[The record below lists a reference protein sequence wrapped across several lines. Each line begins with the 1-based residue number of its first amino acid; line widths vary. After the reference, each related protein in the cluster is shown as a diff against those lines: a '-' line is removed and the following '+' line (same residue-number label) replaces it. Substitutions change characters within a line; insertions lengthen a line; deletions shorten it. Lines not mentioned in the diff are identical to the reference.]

1 MGQGTGQADKIVRNL
16 VLIRRLDLHRV
27 RVQTQRTKMCLQ
39 ADEMASALYEY
50 GYGARG
56 RLRSF
61 GRHYL
66 CDEPCFGFG
75 VGPSQGVDLYFPVN

>member
-1 MGQGTGQADKIVRNL
+1 MRNL

-39 ADEMASALYEY
+39 TDEMTSALYEY
-50 GYGARG
+50 GYGARR

-61 GRHYL
+61 SRHYL
-66 CDEPCFGFG
+66 RDEPCFGFG
-75 VGPSQGVDLYFPVN
+75 VGPSQGVDMYFLVN